1 MSYLSDLLGDAYK
14 EGMTEDEMSE
24 AIESAISRRDES
36 NNAELTKMKNALSK
50 ANGEAAAYKKDL
62 RAKMSEAEANEATRK
77 EEWDKIVKENADLKR
92 NIALSEKR
100 ASLLGIGYD
109 EKLALETATAMV
121 DGDMEKVIA
130 NQGKF
135 LEAQKKN
142 IIAEAMK
149 GTPRPGAGAEVGGG
163 IDYSKEI
170 ATAQKNGDLSAVAYY
185 MRLQHEANMKSE

>member
-1 MSYLSDLLGDAYK
+1 MSYLSDLLGDAYR

-24 AIESAISRRDES
+24 AIESAINKRDETNS
-36 NNAELTKMKNALSK
+36 AEMTKMKNALSK
-50 ANGEAAAYKKDL
+50 ANSEAAGYKKDL
-62 RAKMSEAEANEATRK
+62 RAKMSEAEANEASRK

-92 NIALSEKR
+92 NIALSERNAK
-100 ASLLGIGYD
+100 LLAIGYD

-142 IIAEAMK
+142 IIANAMK
-149 GTPRPGAGAEVGGG
+149 GTPRPGSGAEEGGG

-170 ATAQKNGDLSAVAYY
+170 AAAQKNGDFSTAAYY
-185 MRLQHEANMKSE
+185 MRLQQEEMLKSK

>member
-1 MSYLSDLLGDAYK
+1 MSYLSDLLGDAYR

-24 AIESAISRRDES
+24 AIESAISKRDETNS
-36 NNAELTKMKNALSK
+36 AEMTKMKNALSK
-50 ANGEAAAYKKDL
+50 ANSEAAGYKKDL
-62 RAKMSEAEANEATRK
+62 RAKMSEAEANEASRK

-92 NIALSEKR
+92 NIALSERNAK
-100 ASLLGIGYD
+100 LLAIGYD

-142 IIAEAMK
+142 IIADAMK
-149 GTPRPGAGAEVGGG
+149 GTPRPGTGAEEGGG
-163 IDYSKEI
+163 TDYSKEI

-185 MRLQHEANMKSE
+185 TRLQQETLKSE